1 MRRAVT
7 VLTLP
12 ILCLSA
18 WGSIPRIRD
27 NAHVWSRLRERHR
40 EPADTGWDR
49 YYRQLLPY
57 LPERGAVGLVQVAAP
72 GDIAR
77 EREYYFLQY
86 ALAPR
91 LVMPGA
97 DQEFVIAYGPPA
109 PAAALLPASR
119 FALVRQFY
127 DDFALYRRT
136 RP

>member
-1 MRRAVT
+1 MRRALT
-7 VLTLP
+7 VLALP
-12 ILCLSA
+12 ILLASA
-18 WGSIPRIRD
+18 WGSIQPIRD

-40 EPADTGWDR
+40 EPSDIVWDR

-57 LPERGAVGLVQVAAP
+57 LPERGAVGLVQVAAHGAP
-72 GDIAR
+72 AR

-91 LVMPGA
+91 LVVPGA
-97 DQEFVIAYGPPA
+97 DQEFVIAYGPA
-109 PAAALLPASR
+109 GPAAALLPESK
-119 FALVRQFY
+119 FILVRSFH